1 MDIDAHSLMGDWLA
15 VLATQRR
22 LSPHTLR
29 AYEGSVRRFLGFI
42 GHSHGRSVDLGLL
55 AAMEAADVRA
65 FLGRRRDDGLTSISA
80 ARELSALRAF
90 ARWCRDRHAT
100 PLRAIETVASPR
112 VKKGLPRPLAPDD
125 AVALAETTGEM
136 HDEAWLQARD
146 TALLLLLYGAGLRIG
161 EALSLQGAVLQQSPD
176 ATGADQLPAT
186 LMVAGKGGRQR
197 LVVLLPLVREAVADY
212 ARLCPWPLPPAGPLF
227 RGARGGPLNDGTLRA
242 TLRKAR
248 AILGLP
254 PSATPH
260 ALRHSFASHLLAKGA
275 DLRTIQELLGH
286 KSLSSTQIYTS
297 VDAARLLDVWRGTH
311 PRG

>member
-1 MDIDAHSLMGDWLA
+1 MDMDVQGLVGDWLA

-29 AYEGSVRRFLGFI
+29 AYEGSLRRFQAFI
-42 GHSHGRSVDLGLL
+42 GHSHGARVDLALL

-65 FLGRRRDDGLTSISA
+65 FLGHRRDEGLASGSA

-90 ARWCRDRHAT
+90 ARWCRDRHGT

-112 VKKGLPRPLAPDD
+112 LKKGLPRPLAPID

-136 HDEAWLQARD
+136 HDAAWLQARD

-161 EALSLQGAVLQQSPD
+161 EALSLTGEVLRPPP
-176 ATGADQLPAT
+176 AGEVAGHLPAT
-186 LMVAGKGGRQR
+186 LMVTGKGGRQR
-197 LVVLLPLVREAVADY
+197 LVVLLPLVREAVALY
-212 ARLCPWPLPPAGPLF
+212 ARLCPWPLPPHGPLF
-227 RGARGGPLNDGTLRA
+227 RGARGGPLDDGTLRA

-248 AILGLP
+248 VILGLP

-260 ALRHSFASHLLAKGA
+260 ALRHSFASHLLARGA